1 MILSPQILQMKIIT
15 SVSDYSLL
23 LLNIVVVM
31 MLVPGVEQL
40 VGRQHIYWPS
50 PSAPRKPLSEFMKTL
65 RLAPED
71 PVVH

>member
-1 MILSPQILQMKIIT
+1 MKIIT

-23 LLNIVVVM
+23 LLNILAKM

-40 VGRQHIYWPS
+40 VGRQHLYKPS
-50 PSAPRKPLSEFMKTL
+50 PGAPRKLGGFMWTL
-65 RLAPED
+65 RLAPD

>member
-1 MILSPQILQMKIIT
+1 MKIIT

-23 LLNIVVVM
+23 LLNILAMM

-50 PSAPRKPLSEFMKTL
+50 PGAPRKPLAGFMWTL
-65 RLAPED
+65 RLAPD
-71 PVVH
+71 PAVH